1 MDARLVA
8 WARAVKARQMKIL
21 GRRGPPVLWLFT
33 DAVRLPDPRAAV
45 ARLPRGLCGV
55 VLRHDGSPDR
65 ASLGHDLAQICRTRR
80 NRLVVAGDWRLAFA
94 LRSGQH
100 FRRGIGC
107 PAIGCPAGDGL
118 HTSSAHS
125 VAEARRAGGA
135 LAFLSPAFGTVSHL
149 GQPGLGGVRWG
160 LMAKAIGGRIAA
172 LGGIDGYSVRR
183 LPPRWL
189 AAVGAI
195 GALI

>member
-33 DAVRLPDPRAAV
+33 DAARLPDPRAAV

-55 VLRHDGSPDR
+55 VLRHDCSPDR
-65 ASLGHDLAQICRTRR
+65 ASLGRDLAAICRARR
-80 NRLVVAGDWRLAFA
+80 NRLVVAGDWRRAGA
-94 LRSGQH
+94 LHAGLH
-100 FRRGIGC
+100 LRRGFGR
-107 PAIGCPAGDGL
+107 PGGAGL

-125 VAEARRAGGA
+125 IMEGRRAGRAGCA
-135 LAFLSPAFGTVSHL
+135 LIFLSPAFATISHD
-149 GQPGLGGVRWG
+149 GQSGLGPVRWG
-160 LMAKAIGGRIAA
+160 LMARAVGGRAAA
-172 LGGIDGYSVRR
+172 LGGIDGHTVRR

-189 AAVGAI
+189 TAVGAI
-195 GALI
+195 GALS